1 MFIEVRPREEHAMY
15 LIAADPR
22 ELASRSSDGIDVT
35 LFWSQDADRVW
46 ISVVDEKTGAWFE
59 QDVHPGR
66 AERLEGSRREQ
77 VVTQVPIG
85 HDPDRLTLR
94 IHDRQVSRP
103 CPLHPYHRIE
113 ARLRASDRHHLRA
126 HDVSDLH
133 GGHILQHS
141 LAT

>member
-59 QDVHPGR
+59 QDVHPALALDAFR
-66 AERLEGSRREQ
+66 
-77 VVTQVPIG
+77 
-85 HDPDRLTLR
+85 
-94 IHDRQVSRP
+94 
-103 CPLHPYHRIE
+103 HPYAYANRV
-113 ARLRASDRHHLRA
+113 R
-126 HDVSDLH
+126 DVY
-133 GGHILQHS
+133 
-141 LAT
+141 AVAP